1 MKSVLK
7 SYAELVKF
15 RLSSTV
21 VATSVFG
28 YILALIR
35 YQYHLKLR
43 IFQTQP
49 SVADTHLS
57 QLKLMTRSFNKYI
70 KCYY

>member
-28 YILALIR
+28 YILAL
-35 YQYHLKLR
+35 
-43 IFQTQP
+43 
-49 SVADTHLS
+49 
-57 QLKLMTRSFNKYI
+57 KYSYGTLLPKI
-70 KCYY
+70 IIYILYRGI